1 MSDHQVA
8 TATLLDALPDKTVL
22 GAPPA
27 RVTGLAYD
35 SRKATPVGDKMKSVK
50 IIEVAQ

>member
-35 SRKATPVGDKMKSVK
+35 SRKATPGSLF
-50 IIEVAQ
+50 VAIPGF